1 MIADYNYYTNN
12 FKGNKTPEA
21 DFERIE
27 IKASSQI
34 KMFITGKDYTNY
46 NGKDYTEQIKT
57 ATCSAID
64 ILYEAEQKKKVLD
77 SMINGNDNKIITSEK
92 VKDYSRNYETISY
105 KELQEQISDTNIK
118 MIIKQEIEP
127 YLWNTGLLNRS
138 VEYV

>member
-1 MIADYNYYTNN
+1 
-12 FKGNKTPEA
+12 
-21 DFERIE
+21 
-27 IKASSQI
+27 
-34 KMFITGKDYTNY
+34 
-46 NGKDYTEQIKT
+46 
-57 ATCSAID
+57 
-64 ILYEAEQKKKVLD
+64 
-77 SMINGNDNKIITSEK
+77 MINGNDNKIITSEK